1 MGFDFI
7 LDELHQTVDDIP
19 DGASFFAKDLLKGAE
34 WKELPVGDR
43 IRFGKYF
50 KRKVENEEFP
60 DVRYQGKANNNS
72 AIYKKKKSKELMK
85 NDDQV

>member
-7 LDELHQTVDDIP
+7 LDELHQIVDDIP

-72 AIYKKKKSKELMK
+72 ALYKKKKSKELMK

>member
-1 MGFDFI
+1 MGFDFM

-19 DGASFFAKDLLKGAE
+19 DGTSFCAKDLLKGAE

-50 KRKVENEEFP
+50 KRKVESGEFP
-60 DVRYQGKANNNS
+60 DVRYQGKANNN
-72 AIYKKKKSKELMK
+72 AAFYKKEKVKGADER
-85 NDDQV
+85 

>member
-72 AIYKKKKSKELMK
+72 ALYKKKKSKELMK

>member
-1 MGFDFI
+1 MGFDFM

-19 DGASFFAKDLLKGAE
+19 DGTSFCAKDLLKGAE

-72 AIYKKKKSKELMK
+72 ALYKKKKSKELMK